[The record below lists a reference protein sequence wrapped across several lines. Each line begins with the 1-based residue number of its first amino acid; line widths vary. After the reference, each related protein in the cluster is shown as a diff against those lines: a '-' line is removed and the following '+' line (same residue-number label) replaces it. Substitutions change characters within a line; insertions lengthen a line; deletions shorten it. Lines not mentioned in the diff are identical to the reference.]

1 MSEPGW
7 YPDPVDPASLR
18 WFDGAAW
25 SNFQRP
31 VGADLSA
38 PLTNLPTEFVPVVNI
53 PPQPQSPQSTSV
65 LPAQTAASKVWIAV
79 VAAAVTVVVGG
90 GVVLAVAATLGGSDS
105 IEASPA
111 SAQRKI
117 EDSTAAPTTVAPT
130 TAPPAAAPDTVP
142 PTAPPPTAPPQTAPP
157 PTAPPPTE
165 PPQLVAPSWDELKNA
180 SIPEHC
186 GHPATQLVEGKD
198 QSLGPNDGY
207 FELTPSLYS
216 GETGILQGVPSS
228 DAGPLTAVVVSCNGG
243 GVGWPNSVM
252 FFSSGGQYYGVG
264 DLYEGLG
271 WEALGMSGPGR
282 EGIISISL
290 SGDRV
295 QVYTSATTMEDPLC
309 CPSTEAMLSLR
320 ASGGRIIQSDLQ
332 EEFRI

>member
-7 YPDPVDPASLR
+7 YPDPVDPSNLR

-38 PLTNLPTEFVPVVNI
+38 PLTNLPTESVPVVNI

-65 LPAQTAASKVWIAV
+65 LPAQAAASKVWVAV

-90 GVVLAVAATLGGSDS
+90 GVVLAAAAALGGSDT

-111 SAQRKI
+111 SAQRKA
-117 EDSTAAPTTVAPT
+117 EDSSADPTTVAPA
-130 TAPPAAAPDTVP
+130 TAPPAAAATDTVP
-142 PTAPPPTAPPQTAPP
+142 PTAPAPPPTAPPQIT
-157 PTAPPPTE
+157 
-165 PPQLVAPSWDELKNA
+165 APSWDELKHA
-180 SIPEHC
+180 SIPEQC
-186 GHPATQLVEGKD
+186 GHPATQLVDGKD

-216 GETGILQGVPSS
+216 GKTGILQGVPSS

-271 WEALGMSGPGR
+271 WEAQGMSGPGR

-290 SGDRV
+290 SGDQV
-295 QVYTSATTMEDPLC
+295 QVYTSATTLQDPEC
-309 CPSTEAMLSLR
+309 CPSTAAVLSLR
-320 ASGGRIIQSDLQ
+320 ASGGRIIQSGLFEDLGD
-332 EEFRI
+332 

>member
-25 SNFQRP
+25 SKFQRP
-31 VGADLSA
+31 VGADLLA
-38 PLTNLPTEFVPVVNI
+38 PLTNLPTASVPVVNI
-53 PPQPQSPQSTSV
+53 PPQPQSPQSATV
-65 LPAQTAASKVWIAV
+65 VPAQATASKVWIAV

-90 GVVLAVAATLGGSDS
+90 GVVLAAAAALGGSDS

-111 SAQRKI
+111 SAQRKAS
-117 EDSTAAPTTVAPT
+117 DSSADPTTVAPT
-130 TAPPAAAPDTVP
+130 TVPPAAAPDTVP
-142 PTAPPPTAPPQTAPP
+142 PTAPAPP
-157 PTAPPPTE
+157 PTAPPPTAPPQTE
-165 PPQLVAPSWDELKNA
+165 PPQLTAPSWDELKNA

-186 GHPATQLVEGKD
+186 GHPATQLVDGKD
-198 QSLGPNDGY
+198 QSLGPNDGF
-207 FELTPSLYS
+207 FELMPSLYS
-216 GETGILQGVPSS
+216 GKTGILQGVPSS

-252 FFSSGGQYYGVG
+252 FFSSGGQYYAVG

-271 WEALGMSGPGR
+271 WEAEGMSGPGR

-290 SGDRV
+290 SGDQV
-295 QVYTSATTMEDPLC
+295 QVHTSATTLQDAEC
-309 CPSTEAMLSLR
+309 CPSTTAVLSLR
-320 ASGGRIIQSDLQ
+320 ASGGRIIQSDL
-332 EEFRI
+332 FNDFGH